1 MGSSMNPSQRDLRD
15 GVAIST
21 VAMSLDPAIGSAMVM
36 FLFCFLS
43 ARVRNNGT
51 IPTWRFYARYSEDMC
66 FVRQGFSCGIC

>member
-1 MGSSMNPSQRDLRD
+1 MGSSMNPSRRDCRN

-36 FLFCFLS
+36 LFFGFLS

-51 IPTWRFYARYSEDMC
+51 IPM
-66 FVRQGFSCGIC
+66 